1 MKRIA
6 NLIQT
11 KLPNYK
17 DFAICA
23 YNMPYNHQWWENKY
37 IRWEKS
43 LIKTPFTNLR
53 NSYATL
59 PLNRQ
64 MIMDLF
70 RNDNYYD
77 AFLCAMIWGN
87 IGANLSG
94 QKCFTSVFCK
104 DNKADIEQH
113 LSNVIDL
120 LQKKEVVQAYQSLLW
135 GGTNKIDGVGESF
148 FTKLLYFAGGSIC
161 DLNPQP
167 LIYDS
172 VMHEV
177 YKKFQNK
184 IGFQTPQGFVNE
196 YMDYCTK
203 MDELRNLLSLPTAGH
218 VEALLFMPGIR
229 EYVF

>member
-17 DFAICA
+17 DFALCA
-23 YNMPYNHQWWENKY
+23 YNMPYNHQWYETKY
-37 IRWEKS
+37 NNWAEGTSFQKLKDHYS
-43 LIKTPFTNLR
+43 
-53 NSYATL
+53 SL

-70 RNDNYYD
+70 QKGNYYD
-77 AFLCAMIWGN
+77 GFLCAMIWGN

-94 QKCFTSVFCK
+94 KECFTSVFNEA
-104 DNKADIEQH
+104 NKSKIEQH
-113 LSNVIDL
+113 LINVIDL
-120 LQKKEVVQAYQSLLW
+120 LQNKDVVQAYLSLSN
-135 GGTNKIDGVGESF
+135 GGVNKIDGVGESF

-167 LIYDS
+167 LIYDR
-172 VMHEV
+172 VMHGV
-177 YKKFQNK
+177 YKEFQHK
-184 IGFQTPQGFVNE
+184 IGFQTPQGYVNE

-218 VEALLFMPGIR
+218 VEALLFSPGISN
-229 EYVF
+229 YIFH

>member
-1 MKRIA
+1 MKQIA

-11 KLPNYK
+11 KLPNYQA
-17 DFAICA
+17 FALCA
-23 YNMPYNHQWWENKY
+23 YNMPYNHQWNETKY
-37 IRWEKS
+37 NNWAEGTLFQKLKDKYS
-43 LIKTPFTNLR
+43 
-53 NSYATL
+53 SL

-70 RNDNYYD
+70 QDGNYYD
-77 AFLCAMIWGN
+77 GFLCAMIWGN

-94 QKCFTSVFCK
+94 KKCFTFVFGE
-104 DNKADIEQH
+104 DNKAQIEPKVI
-113 LSNVIDL
+113 SVIDL
-120 LQKKEVVQAYQSLLW
+120 LLNKDVAQAYQSLLW
-135 GGTNKIDGVGESF
+135 GGTNKIDGIGDSF

-177 YKKFQNK
+177 YSKFHK
-184 IGFQTPQGFVNE
+184 ITGFQPPQGYVNE

-203 MDELRNLLSLPTAGH
+203 MDELRNWLSLPTAGH
-218 VEALLFMPGIR
+218 VEALLFCPGISN
-229 EYVF
+229 YIFC